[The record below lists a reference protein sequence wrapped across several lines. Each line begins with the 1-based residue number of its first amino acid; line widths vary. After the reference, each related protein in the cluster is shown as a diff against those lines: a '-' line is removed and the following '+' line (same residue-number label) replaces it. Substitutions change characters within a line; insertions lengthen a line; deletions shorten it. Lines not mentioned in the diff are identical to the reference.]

1 MLDQSLIPF
10 MAQLAGLEWFDHRLM
25 QCQRSKQAFRELS
38 AMAGQPHSARF
49 VFAHLLVPHPP
60 FVVDADGRC
69 ISAEEAKSHTRAE
82 NYTRQVMYANREI
95 LKFLDVAMSRP
106 GPKPIIILQSDE
118 GPWPQRFAGDEITR
132 LGADVTPADWL
143 TATPSEL
150 VEKMAILNA
159 LYLPDRDMSAIAE
172 TATPVNSFRTVLR
185 EYFKVPLEPL
195 PDREVIFESA
205 ERLYR
210 FHDVTKSLAGEE
222 TTHPTANRTAGGE
235 AH

>member
-1 MLDQSLIPF
+1 
-10 MAQLAGLEWFDHRLM
+10 LAEKPGM
-25 QCQRSKQAFRELS
+25 
-38 AMAGQPHSARF
+38 ARF
-49 VFAHLLVPHPP
+49 VFAHFLVPHPP
-60 FVVDADGRC
+60 FVLDADGRC
-69 ISAEEAKSHTRAE
+69 ISAQEATSRTRAE
-82 NYTRQVMYANREI
+82 NYTRQVMFTNREI
-95 LKFLDVAMSRP
+95 LKFLDATMERP
-106 GPKPIIILQSDE
+106 GLKPIIILQSDE

-159 LYLPDRDMSAIAE
+159 LYFPDRDMSAIAE

-185 EYFKVPLEPL
+185 EYFGVPLEPL

-210 FHDVTKSLAGEE
+210 FHDVTERLAIEE
-222 TTHPTANRTAGGE
+222 TRHPTANRTAGGK